1 MRTRPGFKTSSLT
14 FPPLTF
20 EKSTRHQGDPSL
32 VAVAITNGLRNAVE
46 ACLAVAQDQK
56 PKITINCDATDRDY
70 PQEIMN
76 LMRLFEEWCIRQ
88 HEDGYLIFRDPAD
101 EVVTLE
107 A

>member
-1 MRTRPGFKTSSLT
+1 
-14 FPPLTF
+14 
-20 EKSTRHQGDPSL
+20 
-32 VAVAITNGLRNAVE
+32 
-46 ACLAVAQDQK
+46 
-56 PKITINCDATDRDY
+56 
-70 PQEIMN
+70 MN